1 MRRFAGRPLHR
12 LPNLLRGVTGR
23 HLEFFGDSVSS
34 SRLPLAFRFHL
45 IIRLP
50 MGLLPIV
57 HAHGSTVRRVSP
69 INVSVD
75 ISCGPDMPVGD
86 ISSLDWRYL
95 AFKGLIRVPWD
106 IYLRFRGLAAKYE
119 RLQNGMVPMAID
131 AQYSRYHVS
140 APPRN
145 VDRCFAAVE
154 STPRNADSVGS

>member
-1 MRRFAGRPLHR
+1 MLRRFAGRPLHR

-23 HLEFFGDSVSS
+23 HLEFFGVSVSS

-86 ISSLDWRYL
+86 I
-95 AFKGLIRVPWD
+95 FKP
-106 IYLRFRGLAAKYE
+106 
-119 RLQNGMVPMAID
+119 
-131 AQYSRYHVS
+131 
-140 APPRN
+140 
-145 VDRCFAAVE
+145 
-154 STPRNADSVGS
+154 